1 MRFLNKY
8 DKNYKMADIEL
19 KNKILEEL
27 KLYKAILKRGDKKI
41 AFNHLERI
49 HILSQPFPVRHTII
63 HFRMLL
69 FAIRFFK
76 PLEIAVQLIYSLFSA
91 KFSLL
96 NIFPTGNTGGANAI
110 KKGKMPIPEDL
121 QKFINK

>member
-1 MRFLNKY
+1 MPNQNIISKL
-8 DKNYKMADIEL
+8 ADAAL
-19 KNKILEEL
+19 KNKISDEL
-27 KLYKAILKRGDKKI
+27 KLYKTELQMGDRKI
-41 AFNHLERI
+41 AFSHLERI
-49 HILSQPFPVRHTII
+49 HILSQPFPLKHTII
-63 HFRMLL
+63 HLRMLL

-76 PLEIAVQLIYSLFSA
+76 PVEIMVQLLYSLFSA